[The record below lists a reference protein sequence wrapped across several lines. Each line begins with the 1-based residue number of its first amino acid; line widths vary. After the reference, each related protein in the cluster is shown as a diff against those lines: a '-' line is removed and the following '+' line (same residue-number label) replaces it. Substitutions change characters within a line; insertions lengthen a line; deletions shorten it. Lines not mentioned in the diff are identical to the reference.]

1 MNKKILVCVF
11 FIALSIV
18 ACGKKD
24 EFSATQQ
31 ESGMQSS
38 ESADS
43 KMTSE
48 ELLDSFING
57 SIDAIDAADVTS
69 AFNITDFNMNSEEW
83 DSYSIGERI
92 DLDNDGENELIIC
105 GPYGGIYLDARDNKV
120 YEFAMGD
127 GNANMLSYTY
137 YNGEIWIMY
146 CNGMNAGYESYH
158 MEKYEGADNLVA
170 EMSFSAELVDATNP
184 ESGMKYLLN
193 EKEISYAEYTA
204 FCSKIFAAE
213 ESTFFPSYLN
223 SPSK

>member
-120 YEFAMGD
+120 
-127 GNANMLSYTY
+127 
-137 YNGEIWIMY
+137 
-146 CNGMNAGYESYH
+146 
-158 MEKYEGADNLVA
+158 
-170 EMSFSAELVDATNP
+170 
-184 ESGMKYLLN
+184 
-193 EKEISYAEYTA
+193 
-204 FCSKIFAAE
+204 
-213 ESTFFPSYLN
+213 
-223 SPSK
+223 